1 MVRHYCPHTEEMV
14 LCIAESRGDEI
25 DCDKCSFKE
34 DKELKQ
40 LKQKEKRLNKT
51 RRGTNE
57 N

>member
-40 LKQKEKRLNKT
+40 LKQKEKTLNKT
-51 RRGTNE
+51 RRGTNDK
-57 N
+57 